1 MRWYKPTTW
10 FGESNTPEAEQTTTK
25 EVNVT
30 EAAGQTID
38 IDGDD
43 NQWRRISGDSD
54 RNLSPFKQERMRN
67 IAFKLWEMNLL
78 ANRLIELP
86 LAYLLAEGVKITNP
100 DEAHQSTITRFL
112 NDPINKFDVKLEK
125 KMREMALFG
134 NQYWPAFVNEHNGHV
149 RLGYLDP
156 GQVQKVVFDPDN
168 PEQPIGVI
176 TKRDKKGNYLRYQVI
191 INGGEDVFTERTQQ
205 IREQFSDGELFY
217 FNINALSYQGTG
229 KSDLLAQADFLDLY
243 DNFLFGEA
251 ERADFLRAFVWD
263 VTIEGADEEQIKSRA
278 KAMKTPAPGS
288 MRVHND
294 KETWK
299 AESPTLNSGDTDN
312 LARLLRNHNLG
323 GATIPEHWFGGGGDV
338 NRATGDSMSQ
348 PTEKMLTMRQ
358 NTWKVILKELAV
370 FALRKRAIIRDNKT
384 EPEFD
389 DIIYQT
395 EVVFPELSA
404 KDTTKYAAALQQV
417 VVAAQ
422 LAINAGLLTQ
432 ETALQLILS
441 ITGRLGVEFDAK
453 KELEAAKQ
461 KIVESEEDDLFT
473 DKEDDDN
480 SDPNNDLEKQAV
492 KKANAMSKENNDD

>member
-1 MRWYKPTTW
+1 MNLLKPSTW
-10 FGESNTPEAEQTTTK
+10 FSEPKPPKAEQ
-25 EVNVT
+25 EESQEMNVT
-30 EAAGQTID
+30 EAAGASVD

-43 NQWRRISGDSD
+43 DQWRRISNDTD
-54 RNLSPFKQERMRN
+54 RNLSPFKQERMRD
-67 IAFKLWEMNLL
+67 IAYKLWEMNLL

-100 DEAHQSTITRFL
+100 NDDHQSTITRFL

-134 NQYWPAFVNEHNGHV
+134 NQYWPAFVNEHSGHV

-156 GQVQKVVFDPDN
+156 GQVEKVIFDPDN

-176 TKRDKKGNYLRYQVI
+176 TKRDKKGSYLRYQVI
-191 INGGEDVFTERTQQ
+191 INGDEDVFTERTQG
-205 IREQFSDGELFY
+205 IREQFSDGQLFY
-217 FNINALSYQGTG
+217 FNINALSYKGIG

-263 VTIEGADEEQIKSRA
+263 VTIEGAEQADIDA
-278 KAMKTPAPGS
+278 KAKTMKAPAPGS
-288 MRVHND
+288 IRVHNE
-294 KETWK
+294 KEKWK
-299 AESPTLNSGDTDN
+299 AESPTLNSGDTEN

-370 FALRKRAIIRDNKT
+370 FALRQRELKRNSKA
-384 EPEFD
+384 EPEYD
-389 DIIYQT
+389 DEIYQT
-395 EVVFPELSA
+395 EVIFPELSA

-417 VVAAQ
+417 VVAVQ
-422 LAINAGLLTQ
+422 LGINAGLLTQ
-432 ETALQLILS
+432 ETGVQLILS

-453 KELEAAKQ
+453 KELEAAQ
-461 KIVESEEDDLFT
+461 KAIADKEKDDLFT
-473 DKEDDDN
+473 EKEDDDIN
-480 SDPNNDLEKQAV
+480 KNPTEKAKDKVKETETSHEND
-492 KKANAMSKENNDD
+492 